1 MIRVLWHML
10 LGHDVSVPDGD
21 TAKYRKAMA
30 DDWPPSWSV
39 YYCRRCA
46 KGWGDPGRTPLPF
59 SLFLIVMVFA
69 MIAVGVVIGR

>member
-21 TAKYRKAMA
+21 TAQYRKAMA

-39 YYCRRCA
+39 YYCRRCE
-46 KGWGDPGRTPLPF
+46 KGWGKPHKRVLPF
-59 SLFLIVMVFA
+59 SPTLNMLVLGMVVVA
-69 MIAVGVVIGR
+69 VVIGR